1 VVTGS
6 GETENGVVMR
16 RNIYI
21 GLTLLAGLV
30 AGCSGHKES
39 TRTEPS
45 GRQLAEPT
53 FTVRDT
59 TITATF
65 DAVGLAEPVQQ
76 ATLSTKLMGSVTAVL
91 VKEGDRV
98 TPGTVLARIDARD
111 LEAKGA
117 QVDAGIAAADA
128 VYQDALAQARRFRA
142 LYADSAATRYQ
153 LDQVEI
159 GLARAQS
166 GLRTAQ
172 ASRAELDAVAAY
184 AEVRAPFAGIVT
196 RRHVDPGAF
205 VAPGAPIVELQDASR
220 LRISVSIPPAVGAR
234 LGRGQQVGAE
244 IEGRLAVASIEGV
257 VPSSAGGV
265 YTVNALVDN
274 AKGQFPSGGSATIR
288 VPQGKRSALL
298 VPAKAVVRE
307 GDLLGVR
314 VRTGQGAELRWVR
327 VGTEYRV
334 LGTVDEAAEREHD
347 AGGAPGAV
355 LSSEAMIDVLSG
367 LKAGDVIL
375 LSEK

>member
-1 VVTGS
+1 
-6 GETENGVVMR
+6 ML
-16 RNIYI
+16 RNTYI
-21 GLTLLAGLV
+21 GITLLAGLV
-30 AGCSGHKES
+30 AGCSGHRES
-39 TRTEPS
+39 TRPEPP
-45 GRQLAEPT
+45 GRQVAEPT
-53 FTVRDT
+53 FTIRDT

-111 LEAKGA
+111 LEAKRA
-117 QVDAGIAAADA
+117 QVDAGIAAAEA

-153 LDQVEI
+153 LDQVET

-172 ASRAELDAVAAY
+172 ASRAELEAVAAY
-184 AEVRAPFAGIVT
+184 AEVRAPFAGMVT
-196 RRHVDPGAF
+196 KRHVDPGAF
-205 VAPGAPIVELQDASR
+205 AAPGAPIAELQDASR
-220 LRISVSIPPAVGAR
+220 LRISVSIPPAASAR
-234 LGRGQQVGAE
+234 LARGQQVDAD
-244 IEGRLAVASIEGV
+244 IEGRFAVATIEGV

-265 YTVNALVDN
+265 YMVNALVDN
-274 AKGQFPSGGSATIR
+274 AKDQFPAGGSATIR
-288 VPQGKRSALL
+288 VPQGTRSALL
-298 VPAKAVVRE
+298 VPAKALVRE

-314 VRTGQGAELRWVR
+314 VRTGQGVELRWVKISSEYR
-327 VGTEYRV
+327 VPSTEYRSAEAGYAV
-334 LGTVDEAAEREHD
+334 PGTRY
-347 AGGAPGAV
+347 AV
-355 LSSEAMIDVLSG
+355 RSPEGMVEVLSG
-367 LKAGDVIL
+367 LKAGDVVL

>member
-1 VVTGS
+1 
-6 GETENGVVMR
+6 ML
-16 RNIYI
+16 RNTYI
-21 GLTLLAGLV
+21 GMTLLAGLV
-30 AGCSGHKES
+30 VGCSGHRES
-39 TRTEPS
+39 TRTEPP
-45 GRQLAEPT
+45 GRQIAEPT

-111 LEAKGA
+111 LEAKRA
-117 QVDAGIAAADA
+117 QVDAGIAAAEA
-128 VYQDALAQARRFRA
+128 VYQDALVQARRFRA
-142 LYADSAATRYQ
+142 LYSDSAATRYQ
-153 LDQVEI
+153 LDQVET
-159 GLARAQS
+159 GLARAES

-172 ASRAELDAVAAY
+172 ASRAELDAVAEY

-205 VAPGAPIVELQDASR
+205 AAPGAPIAELQDASR

-234 LGRGQQVGAE
+234 LARGQQVDAE
-244 IEGRLAVASIEGV
+244 IDGRVAVATIEGV

-274 AKGQFPSGGSATIR
+274 AKGQFLTGASATIR
-288 VPQGKRSALL
+288 VPQGARPALL

-314 VRTGQGAELRWVR
+314 VRTGQGVELRWVR
-327 VGTEYRV
+327 VGTAYREP
-334 LGTVDEAAEREHD
+334 GAAHD
-347 AGGAPGAV
+347 AVERGHDVGGTQDAAP
-355 LSSEAMIDVLSG
+355 SPEAMVEVLSG
-367 LKAGDVIL
+367 LKAGDVVL